1 LFPLALFLSIRI
13 IHFEGDKAKGRDVG
27 WSRSMH
33 GRSVERL
40 QIILQRSEVSG
51 SL

>member
-1 LFPLALFLSIRI
+1 M
-13 IHFEGDKAKGRDVG
+13 G

-33 GRSVERL
+33 GRSVKRL

-51 SL
+51 SMSGLKYSIKTAFKKVRKLT